1 MSDENKKFI
10 FKTSVVTSSILLILF
25 FVYVIFVLILPISFK
40 IIFENFINKQVTNIE
55 KKIPDYSSSSEDM
68 KKRLI
73 IRYLINEIE
82 PYSDEFKP
90 LIKNFENTTKDNK

>member
-25 FVYVIFVLILPISFK
+25 FIYVIFVLILPISFK

-82 PYSDEFKP
+82 PYSDELKP